1 MNEGLKQKILDKAK
15 SHIQL
20 CVNEVLTGEE
30 FVNKKDVLGLLDEVT
45 KQIQERLE
53 EIKQSQTKESYIL
66 EFQGQKIEFNK
77 SERFGMIMILQWLLA
92 VLDGE
97 HKK

>member
-1 MNEGLKQKILDKAK
+1 MNKGLKQKILDKAK

-30 FVNKKDVLGLLDEVT
+30 FVNKKDVLGLLDEVA
-45 KQIQERLE
+45 KQIQEFSNWLEARARLDE
-53 EIKQSQTKESYIL
+53 EDFRKKRWNVKAEARVIKEKFDE
-66 EFQGQKIEFNK
+66 
-77 SERFGMIMILQWLLA
+77 